1 MTDQWTTTDRET
13 TTDRDMVED
22 TWATDP
28 TGSLESTPSVSEG
41 DEAVEVTVAEIEQT
55 RQELTGTVEAI
66 GDRLAPSNIVNDAK
80 QAVKDATVGKVENM
94 ASQASGFIGGATSS
108 AQGAGGGVIDTI
120 KSNPIP
126 ALMTGVGVA
135 WLWKSFSSGS
145 SSKSSWQNQASWDAG
160 RSGSY
165 GEYRPLSGSGSSGPG
180 QMFDTVG
187 DKVSGAGETV
197 GNAASQ
203 VTDTVGNAASTVTG
217 GVGSAAN
224 TVGGTARDVAGTAR
238 ETAGS
243 VTQIIGQ
250 NPLAAAAIAAA
261 AGAAIGLIIPATEA
275 EKRVMGDAGTK
286 AIDTAKSTVTET
298 MAKAESA
305 PA

>member
-1 MTDQWTTTDRET
+1 MTDQWTTSDRET
-13 TTDRDMVED
+13 TTDRDPVAD

-94 ASQASGFIGGATSS
+94 ASQASDFIGGATSS
-108 AQGAGGGVIDTI
+108 AQGAGGGVIETI

-135 WLWKSFSSGS
+135 WLWKSFSSGN
-145 SSKSSWQNQASWDAG
+145 SKQSSWQSQRSWDAG

-165 GEYRPLSGSGSSGPG
+165 GEYRPLSSSGGSGPG
-180 QMFDTVG
+180 QMFDAVG
-187 DKVSGAGETV
+187 D
-197 GNAASQ
+197 
-203 VTDTVGNAASTVTG
+203 
-217 GVGSAAN
+217 
-224 TVGGTARDVAGTAR
+224 
-238 ETAGS
+238 
-243 VTQIIGQ
+243 
-250 NPLAAAAIAAA
+250 
-261 AGAAIGLIIPATEA
+261 
-275 EKRVMGDAGTK
+275 
-286 AIDTAKSTVTET
+286 
-298 MAKAESA
+298 
-305 PA
+305 